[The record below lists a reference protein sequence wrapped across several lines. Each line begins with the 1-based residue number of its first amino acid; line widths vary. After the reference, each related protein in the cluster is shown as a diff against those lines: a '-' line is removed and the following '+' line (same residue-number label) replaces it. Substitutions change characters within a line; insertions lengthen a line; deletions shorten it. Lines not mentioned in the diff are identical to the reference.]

1 MTNPARPE
9 CDTCGKV
16 MCLDCARSQLDDEDS
31 VFVSVDLLQRLRD
44 GIL

>member
-16 MCLDCARSQLDDEDS
+16 MSVNQVVVKHVAS
-31 VFVSVDLLQRLRD
+31 VFVSVDLLQQLRD